1 MNKRSANHT
10 ARTNSS
16 CK

>member
-10 ARTNSS
+10 ARKNSS